1 MYLCIFRVKKTFSVY
16 GVISLFM
23 LECFSVIDFKSYHLE
38 QNVVVMFKF
47 VNDNKLVHKETLKSL
62 AISSSSQTVS
72 SKLHRKARTDKQVI
86 RLKHLAKQ
94 IINSGETT
102 EWLSYLYGEIIR

>member
-1 MYLCIFRVKKTFSVY
+1 
-16 GVISLFM
+16 
-23 LECFSVIDFKSYHLE
+23 
-38 QNVVVMFKF
+38 MFKF

-62 AISSSSQTVS
+62 AVSSQTVS

-86 RLKHLAKQ
+86 RLKHLVKQ

-102 EWLSYLYGEIIR
+102 ERLSYLYGEFIR

>member
-1 MYLCIFRVKKTFSVY
+1 
-16 GVISLFM
+16 
-23 LECFSVIDFKSYHLE
+23 
-38 QNVVVMFKF
+38 MFKF
-47 VNDNKLVHKETLKSL
+47 VNDHKLVHKETLKSL
-62 AISSSSQTVS
+62 AISSQTVS
-72 SKLHRKARTDKQVI
+72 SKLHRKATTGKQVI

>member
-1 MYLCIFRVKKTFSVY
+1 
-16 GVISLFM
+16 
-23 LECFSVIDFKSYHLE
+23 
-38 QNVVVMFKF
+38 MFKF
-47 VNDNKLVHKETLKSL
+47 VNVNKLVHKETLKSL
-62 AISSSSQTVS
+62 AMSSQTVS

-102 EWLSYLYGEIIR
+102 K